1 MAEPKQD
8 TLSME
13 QLTAKYA
20 IAAAILNSDKTLQ
33 DALNRILNGKITD
46 PALQMAELQKSE
58 WFIKNSEDWR
68 KFQVAKTK
76 NPATFEADLIKNTND
91 LLLKYKA
98 AGIPISTQEATSMAE
113 KLMMKSQRVDGKM
126 VVYDNTYINNALA
139 NAIDFSKTRTVGNV
153 TLYDLAGNTEKLAN
167 QLYDMAWDYGFQSTK
182 SNKGF
187 DQWLQNSVRGLVA
200 GTITEEDLK
209 ADLTNSAASAFPG
222 LAAQLSRGQTL
233 REAADPWLK
242 ALADT
247 WEIDQDTLDLNDD
260 YVNRILNQTDEKG
273 NVAPMNLYQ
282 AKTAARKSPK
292 WQFTERAKE
301 EYTGMGQKILQD
313 FGFLG

>member
-33 DALNRILNGKITD
+33 DALNRILAGKITD
-46 PALQMAELQKSE
+46 PALQLAEIQKSE
-58 WFIKNSEDWR
+58 WFLKNSEDFR

-76 NPATFEADLIKNTND
+76 DPATFEADLIKNTNA
-91 LLLKYKA
+91 LILKYKA
-98 AGIPISTQEATSMAE
+98 AGIPITTQEATSMAE
-113 KLMMKSQRVDGKM
+113 KLMMKSQRVNGKT
-126 VVYDNTYINNALA
+126 VVYDDTFINNALA
-139 NAIDFSKTRTVGNV
+139 SAVDFSKKRTIGNV

-187 DQWLQNSVRGLVA
+187 DQWLQNSVRGLIA
-200 GTITEEDLK
+200 GTTTEEDLK
-209 ADLTNSAASAFPG
+209 AELTNQAASAFPG

-247 WEIDQDTLDLNDD
+247 WEVDQDTLDLNDD
-260 YVNRILNQTDEKG
+260 YVNRVLNQTDEKG
-273 NVAPMNLYQ
+273 NVTPMNLYQ
-282 AKTAARKSPK
+282 VKTAARKSPK
-292 WQFTERAKE
+292 WQYTERAKE

>member
-13 QLTAKYA
+13 QLSAKYA
-20 IAAAILNSDKTLQ
+20 IAASILASDKTLQ
-33 DALNRILNGKITD
+33 DALNRILAGKIVD
-46 PALQMAELQKSE
+46 PDLQLAELQKSD
-58 WFIKNSEDWR
+58 WYLKNTEDYR
-68 KFQVAKTK
+68 KFQIAKTK
-76 NPATFEADLIKNTND
+76 NPATFEADLIKNTNA
-91 LLLKYKA
+91 LILKYKA
-98 AGIPISTQEATSMAE
+98 AGIPITTQEATTMAE
-113 KLMMKSQRVDGKM
+113 KLMMKSQTVNGKV
-126 VVYDNTYINNALA
+126 VVYDDTFINQTLA
-139 NAIDFSKTRTVGNV
+139 GAIDFSKKRTIGNV
-153 TLYDLAGNTEKLAN
+153 TLYDLGGNTEKLAN

-242 ALADT
+242 AISDT
-247 WEIDQDTLDLNDD
+247 WEIDQDALDLNDD
-260 YVNRILNQTDEKG
+260 FVNRILNQQDEKG
-273 NVAPMNLYQ
+273 NVTPMNLYQ

>member
-8 TLSME
+8 TFSME
-13 QLTAKYA
+13 QLAAKYS
-20 IAAAILNSDKTLQ
+20 IAAGILASDKTLQ
-33 DALNRILNGKITD
+33 DALNRILNGKIVD
-46 PALQMAELQKSE
+46 PKLQLAELQKSE
-58 WFIKNSEDWR
+58 WFIKNSEDFR
-68 KFQVAKTK
+68 KYQIAKAKDPT
-76 NPATFEADLIKNTND
+76 TFEADLIKNTND
-91 LLLKYKA
+91 LILKYRQ
-98 AGIPISTQEATSMAE
+98 AGIPITPAAATAMAE
-113 KLMMKSQRVDGKM
+113 KLMMKSQRVDGKV
-126 VVYDNTYINNALA
+126 VVYDNTYINNTLA
-139 NAIDFSKTRTVGNV
+139 NAIDFSKSRTVGNV
-153 TLYDLAGNTEKLAN
+153 TLYDLSGNTEKLAN

-260 YVNRILNQTDEKG
+260 YVNRVLNQTDDKG
-273 NVAPMNLYQ
+273 NVVPMNLYQ

>member
-13 QLTAKYA
+13 QLSAKYA
-20 IAAAILNSDKTLQ
+20 IAASILASDKTLQ
-33 DALNRILNGKITD
+33 DALNRILSGKIVD
-46 PALQMAELQKSE
+46 PDLQLAELQKSD
-58 WFIKNSEDWR
+58 WYLKNTEDYR
-68 KFQVAKTK
+68 KFQIAKTK
-76 NPATFEADLIKNTND
+76 NPATFEADLIKNTNA
-91 LLLKYKA
+91 LILKYKA
-98 AGIPISTQEATSMAE
+98 AGIPITTQEATTMAE
-113 KLMMKSQRVDGKM
+113 KLMMKSQTINGK
-126 VVYDNTYINNALA
+126 VTVYDDTFINQTLA
-139 NAIDFSKTRTVGNV
+139 GAIDFSKTRTVGNV
-153 TLYDLAGNTEKLAN
+153 TLYDLGGNTEKLAN
-167 QLYDMAWDYGFQSTK
+167 QLYDMAWSYGFQSTK

-187 DQWLQNSVRGLVA
+187 NQWLQNSVRGLVA
-200 GTITEEDLK
+200 GTTTEEDLK

-242 ALADT
+242 AISDT
-247 WEIDQDTLDLNDD
+247 WEIDQDELDLNDD
-260 YVNRILNQTDEKG
+260 FVNRILNQQDEKG
-273 NVAPMNLYQ
+273 NVTPMNLYQ